1 MFRVC
6 PSVGKLKNATG
17 NASDGFVFVFVFPEV
32 DPVISLT
39 CFAGFK
45 AERTAGDDSTEVK

>member
-1 MFRVC
+1 MFRVY

-17 NASDGFVFVFVFPEV
+17 NASDGFVFVFPEV

-39 CFAGFK
+39 GFAGFK
-45 AERTAGDDSTEVK
+45 AERTAGDDGTEVK